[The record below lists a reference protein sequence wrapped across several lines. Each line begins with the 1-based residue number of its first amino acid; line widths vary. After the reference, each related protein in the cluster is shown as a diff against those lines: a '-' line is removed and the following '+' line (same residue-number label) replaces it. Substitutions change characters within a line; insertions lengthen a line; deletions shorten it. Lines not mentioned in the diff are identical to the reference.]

1 MNYSKNRETEKT
13 YWAIVKNKPERAQA
27 KLIHYIKRNE
37 KNNTSK
43 AHTKEVPD
51 SKLASLDYTLLR
63 TN

>member
-37 KNNTSK
+37 KQYIKSSYKKKFLIAN
-43 AHTKEVPD
+43 
-51 SKLASLDYTLLR
+51 
-63 TN
+63 

>member
-37 KNNTSK
+37 KQYIQSSYK
-43 AHTKEVPD
+43 KEVPD
-51 SKLASLDYTLLR
+51 SKLASLDYTL
-63 TN
+63 

>member
-27 KLIHYIKRNE
+27 KLIHIKRNE

-43 AHTKEVPD
+43 AHTKR
-51 SKLASLDYTLLR
+51 SS
-63 TN
+63 